1 MTETEIN
8 QTISN
13 NLWTIRNNTY
23 KLVQVKDKI
32 KKKRLTQTEVGKAIN
47 VTFQQI
53 QKFEKGVNNIGS
65 AKLKILADYFDV
77 PVGNMYE
84 PITTY
89 HKEIGEQ
96 NENVSNDSMGN
107 QLFTYISNIY
117 NNSVTHKLKGKHDRK
132 QTRV

>member
-53 QKFEKGVNNIGS
+53 QKFEKGINNIGS

-77 PVGNMYE
+77 PVGDMYE
-84 PITTY
+84 PIETY
-89 HKEIGEQ
+89 HKEIGE
-96 NENVSNDSMGN
+96 
-107 QLFTYISNIY
+107 
-117 NNSVTHKLKGKHDRK
+117 
-132 QTRV
+132 

>member
-53 QKFEKGVNNIGS
+53 QKFEKGINNIGT

-84 PITTY
+84 PIETY
-89 HKEIGEQ
+89 HKEIGE
-96 NENVSNDSMGN
+96 
-107 QLFTYISNIY
+107 
-117 NNSVTHKLKGKHDRK
+117 
-132 QTRV
+132 

>member
-1 MTETEIN
+1 MTEKEIN
-8 QTISN
+8 KTISD
-13 NLWTIRNNTY
+13 NLATIRKNTFRI
-23 KLVQVKDKI
+23 VQG
-32 KKKRLTQTEVGKAIN
+32 KKKLKKKHLTQTEVGKAIN

-65 AKLKILADYFDV
+65 AKLKILANFFGL

-84 PITTY
+84 PIATY

-107 QLFTYISNIY
+107 
-117 NNSVTHKLKGKHDRK
+117 
-132 QTRV
+132 

>member
-53 QKFEKGVNNIGS
+53 QKFEKGINNIGS
-65 AKLKILADYFDV
+65 AKLKILANFFGL
-77 PVGNMYE
+77 PVGDMYE
-84 PITTY
+84 PIETY
-89 HKEIGEQ
+89 HKEIGE
-96 NENVSNDSMGN
+96 
-107 QLFTYISNIY
+107 
-117 NNSVTHKLKGKHDRK
+117 
-132 QTRV
+132 